1 MATAPPL
8 RTPGA
13 AAEPPGLR
21 GGRGVPAPPE
31 PPGHLERGATGGG
44 EAAAP
49 APEPASDRDRRRAG
63 GGRPRSCCGLQWELR
78 GISGGSADVAR
89 PVPGRGTPTVTPDV
103 SGPVPCAGDTHG
115 DTTAPS
121 SLCFLPLFLPACL
134 LLSHIFIPSLKFLS
148 LLHFKTLFCIHE
160 IVTVV

>member
-49 APEPASDRDRRRAG
+49 APEVSSS
-63 GGRPRSCCGLQWELR
+63 PRGELQPH
-78 GISGGSADVAR
+78 S
-89 PVPGRGTPTVTPDV
+89 
-103 SGPVPCAGDTHG
+103 
-115 DTTAPS
+115 
-121 SLCFLPLFLPACL
+121 LPLTGTGEEREEGDHAPAVDCSGNYEEFLEAAPTW
-134 LLSHIFIPSLKFLS
+134 PDLS
-148 LLHFKTLFCIHE
+148 LDGGHPR
-160 IVTVV
+160 